1 MLVVPALFVEKTIF
15 VSLICLCSFVKLI
28 LKFTWRG
35 KKKKT
40 KNRIDD
46 TILKENKDGGLLQ
59 PNFKTYYEAKLIK
72 KVCSTGKRI
81 NTKIN
86 GTEQRTQPCIY
97 DGVVEFNCVLTN
109 FLSNFV
115 SVHF

>member
-1 MLVVPALFVEKTIF
+1 ME
-15 VSLICLCSFVKLI
+15 
-28 LKFTWRG
+28 RQ